1 MKRMNHFIDL
11 PKKYKMSLIVL
22 VIVGFLIFQH
32 FLVLAVNS
40 LIIDAMNHLD
50 QLVAGFMQGWVNS

>member
-50 QLVAGFMQGWVNS
+50 